1 MAEETHGKG
10 PEHTE
15 QIGRTKLSIWRNV
28 DENGKERISPV
39 LENSFKTQEGWKSQ
53 KLNLNHDQLLNVA
66 KVAERG
72 EAYLANR
79 SVKRTP
85 SSRQK

>member
-1 MAEETHGKG
+1 MCDLH
-10 PEHTE
+10 PF
-15 QIGRTKLSIWRNV
+15 
-28 DENGKERISPV
+28 RISPV
-39 LENSFKTQEGWKSQ
+39 LESSFRTQEGWKSQ

-79 SVKRTP
+79 SERLAAAARKDQAQSAQNQRSDERGEP
-85 SSRQK
+85 EKG